1 MRQGVIP
8 MGTVK
13 HEKTVA
19 RATWAYV
26 GDSTSVSGTLVL
38 VRILAVELTL
48 LVRTQVRYRT
58 CESQS
63 TRAFDCEQQF
73 ERGEHSQGIK
83 RMGWT
88 GRGYAQSG
96 MV

>member
-26 GDSTSVSGTLVL
+26 GDSTSVSGMFDLGQDSRRRTNAA
-38 VRILAVELTL
+38 RANTGL
-48 LVRTQVRYRT
+48 LQNLRVA
-58 CESQS
+58 EH
-63 TRAFDCEQQF
+63 TR
-73 ERGEHSQGIK
+73 
-83 RMGWT
+83 
-88 GRGYAQSG
+88 
-96 MV
+96 V